1 MKTFNELMTE
11 GTVSISVDFVGDTTE
26 LKQFIDAGKKFKAKK
41 GPRSPNGDD
50 TVTLSGDRKQL
61 LNWLRD
67 NYDDSLDDSDMD
79 AFIV

>member
-1 MKTFNELMTE
+1 MTE
-11 GTVSISVDFVGDTTE
+11 QNVNISIDFAGDNTE
-26 LKQFIDAGKKFKAKK
+26 LKQFIAAGKKFKAKK
-41 GPRSPNGDD
+41 GSKSPNGDD
-50 TVTLSGDRKQL
+50 TVTLSGDKKQL

>member
-41 GPRSPNGDD
+41 GPRSPNGDEIGRAH
-50 TVTLSGDRKQL
+50 V
-61 LNWLRD
+61 
-67 NYDDSLDDSDMD
+67 
-79 AFIV
+79 